1 MDVGLGRAERQIRKY
16 ADDCNMVVT
25 STGDRYWL
33 YEKNPGETWDARSMK
48 EKHLR
53 AYMNLF
59 KLKDRHPYLAG
70 VGGAPDLLKSL
81 MPG

>member
-1 MDVGLGRAERQIRKY
+1 
-16 ADDCNMVVT
+16 
-25 STGDRYWL
+25 
-33 YEKNPGETWDARSMK
+33 MK

-53 AYMNLF
+53 ASLNLF
-59 KLKDRHPYLAG
+59 ILKDRHPYLAG